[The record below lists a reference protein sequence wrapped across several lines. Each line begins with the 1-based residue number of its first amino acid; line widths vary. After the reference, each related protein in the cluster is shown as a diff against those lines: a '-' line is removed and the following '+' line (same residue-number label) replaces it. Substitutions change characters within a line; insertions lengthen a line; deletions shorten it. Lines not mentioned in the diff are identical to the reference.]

1 MEVHQLAYFITV
13 AKYEHITRAAAE
25 LHISQSTLSAA
36 LKKLESELELKL
48 YERTAK
54 GVVLT
59 SEGRIFL
66 HRAVRIISEIES
78 TGQMMAQLAKQNGGL
93 RLRIACGETLGL
105 SGIVYE
111 AERQMASDEPGICF
125 TNLFEEYGNNGA
137 MLLSGDADM
146 LFTYSKF
153 YRPEIEWHKL
163 CDDEMLLLVR
173 KEDEYEM
180 RKKVSMSEL
189 ADIKL
194 IAPVEHSFLRDH
206 LDVMFGGVNMFTPT
220 NISSCFSEADIP
232 FLVENGMGCAIV
244 TGLWWRQYCGRD
256 VGKLHAVEI
265 ADGTAKLE
273 LGVARLTD
281 MPHSERCSSIIEII
295 KNIIAGPYA

>member
-1 MEVHQLAYFITV
+1 MEVHQLVYFITV

-93 RLRIACGETLGL
+93 RLHIACGETLGL
-105 SGIVYE
+105 SEIVYE
-111 AERQMASDEPGICF
+111 AERQMAADEPGICF

-146 LFTYSKF
+146 LFTYSKI

-173 KEDEYEM
+173 KDDEHEM

-232 FLVENGMGCAIV
+232 FLVESGMGCAIV
-244 TGLWWRQYCGRD
+244 TGLWWRQYCRRG

-281 MPHSERCSSIIEII
+281 MPHSERCGSIIEKI
-295 KNIIAGPYA
+295 KNIIAGLYA